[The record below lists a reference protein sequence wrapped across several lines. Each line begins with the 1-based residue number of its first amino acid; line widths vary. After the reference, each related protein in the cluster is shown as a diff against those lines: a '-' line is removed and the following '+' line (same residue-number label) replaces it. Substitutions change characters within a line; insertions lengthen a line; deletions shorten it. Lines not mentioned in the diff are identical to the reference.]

1 MHLRMHLCARGRV
14 YAFVWACACVRP
26 RACVSCV
33 SLMRWFVCLCPLP
46 QVFRDFQWIGGAHG
60 MVALC
65 LYPPSPPT
73 HTHTHTCLHHP
84 SLLPRTLPSA
94 AHPIAPF
101 PRTNA
106 KTAVPRRLR
115 HRYGGAP
122 FGPQCND
129 IRNGVD
135 IVVGTP
141 GRIGDHLERR
151 TLDATSVRCSHGPPV
166 AVPACIMPR
175 KRGIATSDRC
185 PGGRFGMDA

>member
-1 MHLRMHLCARGRV
+1 
-14 YAFVWACACVRP
+14 
-26 RACVSCV
+26 
-33 SLMRWFVCLCPLP
+33 
-46 QVFRDFQWIGGAHG
+46 
-60 MVALC
+60 
-65 LYPPSPPT
+65 
-73 HTHTHTCLHHP
+73 
-84 SLLPRTLPSA
+84 
-94 AHPIAPF
+94 
-101 PRTNA
+101 
-106 KTAVPRRLR
+106 LR

-166 AVPACIMPR
+166 AVPACITPR
-175 KRGIATSDRC
+175 KRGIATSARC